1 MISLED
7 AKNNI
12 GRAVIYTPFK
22 NCEDSIKERG
32 YITSVNNMFIFV
44 RYSYSNNGIATYPG
58 DLEFEIEPTKEINN
72 NGCIGYKPISKVN
85 DICINNINPNN
96 VLCKNN
102 CKLGLI

>member
-12 GRAVIYTPFK
+12 GRAVIYTPFEGCK
-22 NCEDSIKERG
+22 DSIKERG

-44 RYSYSNNGIATYPG
+44 KYPYSHIGIATCFG
-58 DLEFEIEPTKEINN
+58 DLEFEFKPIEDKNN

-85 DICINNINPNN
+85 DICVNNINPNI

-102 CKLGLI
+102 CKLGLV